1 MDTIAFTIFQKFT
14 APREVKKQSRL
25 LLRLALEEFDDVYQD
40 EALAFKE
47 RIQQMQTRL
56 AEALDAVRLAEDRSK
71 HDTEMI
77 ADLNGALIAAEGM
90 IQVLRSRAK
99 EANDDVTGLQHSL
112 AAGRGQTLAGTG
124 E

>member
-56 AEALDAVRLAEDRSK
+56 AEALDAVRLAQEQRERDA
-71 HDTEMI
+71 EMI
-77 ADLNGALIAAEGM
+77 ADLRGALIAAEGIM
-90 IQVLRSRAK
+90 KFR
-99 EANDDVTGLQHSL
+99 EAERKG
-112 AAGRGQTLAGTG
+112 
-124 E
+124 